1 MNKKVLIFYTSVGLG
16 HKTIAENIG
25 WQLEQAGY
33 EVRLE
38 DILKVQSG
46 SLVNFGTKFHAVIN
60 KQFPFIWRWLYRSFL
75 VNLIGRPLRLPLAKK
90 NYLNAKIIID
100 EFNPDL
106 VITTQTTASA
116 VIAYMKQKGLYKN
129 LFGIA
134 FSDYHFHKF
143 WVYNQADFYL
153 VNIEEQKQALIKLG
167 VEEKKISVVGMTLK
181 AKPAIDDAKIYND
194 LNIPRNSEIVLLGS
208 GSLGTGKTAKN
219 LLELI
224 SSIQKNSTEKENIY
238 FIIVCGKNTSLK
250 NEIDKLNSDSHII
263 ALGFHQPMQEL
274 YSVASVFV
282 TKPGGLTVAES
293 LSWFLPLFVTH
304 WLPGQEELNYE
315 YLSKRHLIV
324 PVAGLSEQ
332 ELASAVNNE
341 LQTHQVRNNLI
352 KNEYLRELVV
362 QDRKESLV
370 AEAINTL
377 FHGV

>member
-1 MNKKVLIFYTSVGLG
+1 METV
-16 HKTIAENIG
+16 
-25 WQLEQAGY
+25 
-33 EVRLE
+33 
-38 DILKVQSG
+38 
-46 SLVNFGTKFHAVIN
+46 
-60 KQFPFIWRWLYRSFL
+60 WRWMYRSFL

-194 LNIPRNSEIVLLGS
+194 LNIPRSSEIVLLGS

-238 FIIVCGKNTSLK
+238 FIIVCGKNISLK

-263 ALGFHQPMQEL
+263 ALGFHQQMQEL
-274 YSVASVFV
+274 YSVASVFI

-324 PVAGLSEQ
+324 PVADLSKED
-332 ELASAVNNE
+332 LAKAVYNE
-341 LQTHQVRNNLI
+341 LQTHQIRNSLI

-362 QDRKESLV
+362 QDRKESPV
-370 AEAINTL
+370 AEAVNTL

>member
-46 SLVNFGTKFHAVIN
+46 SLVNFGTKFHALIN

-153 VNIEEQKQALIKLG
+153 VNIEEQKQALVKLG
-167 VEEKKISVVGMTLK
+167 VETNKIFVVGMTLK

-194 LNIPRNSEIVLLGS
+194 LNIPRSSEIVLLGS
-208 GSLGTGKTAKN
+208 GSLGAGKTANN

-224 SSIQKNSTEKENIY
+224 SSIQKNSIEKENIY
-238 FIIVCGKNTSLK
+238 FIIVCGKNISLK

-263 ALGFHQPMQEL
+263 ALGFHQQMQEL
-274 YSVASVFV
+274 YSVASVFI

-332 ELASAVNNE
+332 ELANAVNNE